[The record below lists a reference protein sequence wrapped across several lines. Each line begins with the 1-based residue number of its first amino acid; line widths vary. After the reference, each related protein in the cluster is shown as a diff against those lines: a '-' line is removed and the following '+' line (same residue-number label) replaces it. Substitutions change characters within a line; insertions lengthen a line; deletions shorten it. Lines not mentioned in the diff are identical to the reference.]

1 MTTVAKVIE
10 LVGESKVSWDD
21 AVKNAV
27 KEASKTVDNL
37 TGVEILNQTAAIDEG
52 EIVEYKVDIKLAF
65 GVRDK
70 R

>member
-21 AVKNAV
+21 AVRNAV
-27 KEASKTVDNL
+27 REASKTVDNL
-37 TGVEILNQTAAIDEG
+37 TGVEEVNMTANVVNS
-52 EIVEYKVDIKLAF
+52 EIVEYKVNLKLAF
-65 GVRDK
+65 GVREH